1 MAQEYASGKIQLL
14 SFEEYC
20 EAAALFISELR
31 GEVAV
36 ERVSGEAPSDLL
48 IAPDWCGEREKIKKY
63 LNLVPPM
70 PSLENEP
77 LSRHTT
83 MRVGGPARRFATP
96 SSVEEMQEIISG
108 CQKRG
113 EPYMVL
119 GKGSNVIFNDTGFD
133 GTVICIGKNWSKIE
147 VKENKI
153 TAQSGA
159 SLAAVAQAAVRAG
172 LAGME
177 CLAGIPGTVGG
188 ACVMNAGAHG
198 QQISDTVESV
208 LVGAPLRGRPT
219 QQYPKQYKN
228 PQCQFGYRKSIFQNS
243 TDIILEVDF
252 TFKLTESISVL
263 QKRMRECLAWRKE
276 KQPLEWPNSG
286 SMFKNPP
293 GDSAGRLIES
303 CGLKGFAVGGAQVSL
318 KHANFVVNTG
328 GASASDVW
336 KLTERVIQMVQKE
349 TGIELQRE
357 VVFVCPPS

>member
-1 MAQEYASGKIQLL
+1 
-14 SFEEYC
+14 
-20 EAAALFISELR
+20 
-31 GEVAV
+31 
-36 ERVSGEAPSDLL
+36 
-48 IAPDWCGEREKIKKY
+48 
-63 LNLVPPM
+63 M
-70 PSLENEP
+70 PSFENEP

-83 MRVGGPARRFATP
+83 MRVGGPARRFAAP
-96 SSVEEMQEIISG
+96 ASIEELSEILSN
-108 CQKRG
+108 CQKRA
-113 EPYMVL
+113 EPYIVL
-119 GKGSNVIFNDTGFD
+119 GKGSNVIFGDTGFE

-147 VKENKI
+147 LKENKI

-159 SLAAVAQAAVRAG
+159 SLAAVAQTAIRAG

-177 CLAGIPGTVGG
+177 CLAGIPGTIGG

-219 QQYPKQYKN
+219 QQ
-228 PQCQFGYRKSIFQNS
+228 CHFGYRKSIFQNS
-243 TDIILEVDF
+243 NDIILEVDL
-252 TFKLTESISVL
+252 TFKSTESISVL
-263 QKRMRECLAWRKE
+263 QKKMKECLAWRKE
-276 KQPLEWPNSG
+276 KQPLDLPNSG

-336 KLTERVIQMVQKE
+336 ELTERVIQTVQKE
-349 TGIELQRE
+349 TGVELQRE